1 MALVVQKYGG
11 SSVSD
16 VDAMR
21 RVARRIVA
29 TRQAGNTVVVVVSAM
44 GDTTDEL
51 LDQAAALT
59 TDAPAR
65 EMDILLSAGER
76 ISVAL
81 LAMAV
86 SELGVPAR
94 AYTGAQAGVLTDSKY
109 GKASIVGVLPE
120 RVARSI
126 QTGSVAIV
134 AGFQGINEVED
145 TTTLGRGGSDTTAV
159 ALAAAL
165 NADVCEIYTDV
176 DGLFTADPRIV
187 PTAKRIESLSSEE
200 TLELAAHGAKILHL
214 RAVEYARRFG
224 VPLHV
229 RSSFSDKTG
238 TWIYDGRR
246 EGAFVPSVVAAQL
259 DDVVAADT
267 DSAPSAASAPSA
279 SSPAAPQSADE
290 ARGAA
295 PAAPASPSDPAGLDE
310 GPSASAVDTAHR
322 NAIAA
327 RAQARP
333 RPSAKEDHVEAPVI
347 SGIAHDRSQDKITL
361 VGVPDVPG
369 AAARIFAIVAGTDAN
384 IDMIVQ
390 DVSAEGTGLTN
401 ISFTCPDGDSAAARE
416 ALEAARE
423 ELGFR
428 SLHFNPDIG
437 ILSLVGAGMRSN
449 PGVSARLF
457 GSLSEA
463 GVNIHMISTSEI
475 RISVVV
481 DDAVLDEAV
490 RAVHSAFGLDAQAA
504 EAVVYGGTGR

>member
-59 TDAPAR
+59 THAPAR

-76 ISVAL
+76 ISMAL

-86 SELGVPAR
+86 TELGVPAH

-126 QTGSVAIV
+126 QTGAVAIV

-259 DDVVAADT
+259 DDVVAADIAT
-267 DSAPSAASAPSA
+267 PGSPATPASPASAATPADSASQGTAPV
-279 SSPAAPQSADE
+279 
-290 ARGAA
+290 
-295 PAAPASPSDPAGLDE
+295 APASPSDPAGLDD
-310 GPSASAVDTAHR
+310 GPSASVVDTAHR

-401 ISFTCPDGDSAAARE
+401 ISFTCPDGDSATARA
-416 ALEAARE
+416 ALEGARE

-457 GSLSEA
+457 GALSEA

-481 DDAVLDEAV
+481 DDAALDEAV

>member
-59 TDAPAR
+59 THAPAR

-76 ISVAL
+76 ISMAL

-86 SELGVPAR
+86 TELGVPAQ

-126 QTGSVAIV
+126 QTGAVAIV

-187 PTAKRIESLSSEE
+187 PTARRIESLSSEE

-259 DDVVAADT
+259 DDVVAADIAT
-267 DSAPSAASAPSA
+267 PGSPATPASPASAATPAGSA
-279 SSPAAPQSADE
+279 SQ
-290 ARGAA
+290 GAA
-295 PAAPASPSDPAGLDE
+295 PAAPASPSDPAGLDD
-310 GPSASAVDTAHR
+310 GPSASVVDTAHR

-401 ISFTCPDGDSAAARE
+401 ISFTCPDGDSATARA
-416 ALEAARE
+416 ALEGARE

-457 GSLSEA
+457 GALSEA

-481 DDAVLDEAV
+481 DDAALDEAV

>member
-29 TRQAGNTVVVVVSAM
+29 TREAGNTVVVVVSAM

-267 DSAPSAASAPSA
+267 DSSPSAPSAA
-279 SSPAAPQSADE
+279 SPAAPQSADE

-295 PAAPASPSDPAGLDE
+295 QAAPASPSDPAGLDE
-310 GPSASAVDTAHR
+310 GPSASVVDTAHR

-333 RPSAKEDHVEAPVI
+333 RPNAKEDHVEAPVI